1 MLLIFYNRVSSLNI
15 SYYYTN
21 YSQIL
26 HYLHYYTISYYT
38 ITDTIYIQ
46 VYKRP
51 VLTLSDNNKRLKTL
65 IVTII

>member
-26 HYLHYYTISYYT
+26 HYLHYYT